1 MSEQVIRS
9 LADLEQIKTAYNEN
23 TAAHPFQV
31 LVCSGAGCV
40 SSNCADV
47 RNAVAEELEKIGMK
61 DKVLLRETG
70 CIGTCARAIVTRP
83 TSPCRSAP
91 AGTVIRS
98 PPFGA

>member
-1 MSEQVIRS
+1 MSEQMIRS

-47 RNAVAEELEKIGMK
+47 RNAVADELEKIGMK

-70 CIGTCARAIVTRP
+70 CIGTCA
-83 TSPCRSAP
+83 
-91 AGTVIRS
+91 AGPVMLILPERIFL
-98 PPFGA
+98 PN